1 MQWNCRALS
10 RALVFSLL
18 SLFAGGILAQGY
30 PSKPITFIAPFPAGS
45 AAELLGRIIGS
56 KLHERWGQPVVVE
69 AKPGA
74 GGTIGADFVA
84 KSAPDGYTMLVGS
97 SAETTVGVSL
107 YRNIPYQTLRDLAP
121 VIAIGPMPNV
131 LVANP
136 AAGIASIKDL
146 VALAKSKPGELNFA
160 SSGNGTTSHL
170 GMEML
175 KLQTGIDMIHIPHKG
190 SQPAITDTLSGRT
203 AIMWGPMGTL
213 LPHVKAGKLRALA
226 VSTDKRSP
234 AAPDVPTLKESGYS
248 DFEASLWWGILA
260 PAQTPRDIVTKLNAE
275 IGTIMQMP
283 EVRASLVKLGVEPLG
298 GSSEQYA
305 ALLKSEIA
313 KWAHVIKQSGAR
325 VE

>member
-1 MQWNCRALS
+1 MPWKRRAVS
-10 RALVFSLL
+10 RALLFSLL
-18 SLFAGGILAQGY
+18 SFFAGAILAQGY
-30 PSKPITFIAPFPAGS
+30 PNKTITFIAPFPAGS
-45 AAELLGRIIGS
+45 AAELVGRVVAS
-56 KLHERWGQPVVVE
+56 KLHERWGQPVIVE

-84 KSAPDGYTMLVGS
+84 KAAPDGYTLLVGS
-97 SAETTVGVSL
+97 SAETTVGVTL
-107 YRNIPYQTLRDLAP
+107 YRNIPYHTLRDFAP
-121 VIAIGPMPNV
+121 VIAIGPMPNM

-146 VALAKSKPGELNFA
+146 VALAKAKPGQLNFA

-175 KLQTGIDMIHIPHKG
+175 KLQAGIDMIHIPHRG
-190 SQPAITDTLSGRT
+190 SQPAITDTLGGRT
-203 AIMWGPMGTL
+203 AIMWGPMATV
-213 LPHVKAGKLRALA
+213 LPHVNAGKLRALA
-226 VSTDKRSP
+226 VSTDARSA

-260 PAQTPRDIVTKLNAE
+260 PAATPKDIVTKLNAE

-283 EVRASLVKLGVEPLG
+283 DVRASLVRLGVEPRG

-313 KWAHVIKQSGAR
+313 KWANVIKESGAR

>member
-1 MQWNCRALS
+1 MQWKRRAVS
-10 RALVFSLL
+10 GALIFSVLG
-18 SLFAGGILAQGY
+18 LFAGGALAQGY
-30 PSKPITFIAPFPAGS
+30 PNKPITFIAPFPAGS
-45 AAELLGRIIGS
+45 AAELLGRIIGR
-56 KLHERWGQPVVVE
+56 KLHESWGQPVVVD

-74 GGTIGADFVA
+74 GGTIGAEYVV

-107 YRNIPYQTLRDLAP
+107 YKKISYHTLRDLAP
-121 VIAIGPMPNV
+121 VIAIGPMPNM

-136 AAGIASIKDL
+136 AAGIGSIKEL
-146 VALAKSKPGELNFA
+146 VTLAKSQPGKLNFA

-175 KLQTGIDMIHIPHKG
+175 KLQAGIDMIHVPHRG
-190 SQPAITDTLSGRT
+190 SQPAITDTLGGRT
-203 AIMWGPMGTL
+203 DIMWGPMATL
-213 LPHVKAGKLRALA
+213 LPHVNAGKLRALA
-226 VSTDKRSP
+226 VSTDKRSA

-260 PAQTPRDIVTKLNAE
+260 PAATPKDIVAKLNAE
-275 IGTIMQMP
+275 IGRIMQMP
-283 EVRASLVKLGVEPLG
+283 DVRASLVKLGVEPLG

-313 KWAHVIKQSGAR
+313 KWANVIKESGAR